1 MDLVEALTQNMG
13 DFSQSTLNWVN
24 NIVAKSTREV
34 GLYLVGIL
42 LILEIA
48 KMFEKA
54 NSSNAGIVTLK
65 MFQGLSFRAAL
76 GGIMVTFSSVML
88 NFILSIG
95 IGMANLISRN
105 ARGAFDV
112 FNLPSVEVP
121 TDTLSILGE
130 LIGALLNPT
139 EALRRGIM
147 VLLLVVVGALVTL
160 AAYVMVWVI
169 VMLRFFQLYVMLAL
183 MPVPMASFASEEHD
197 NIGKGYLKRILA
209 YAFQPAVIMVVF
221 GVYHFLSDIVLDLT
235 GLGNPMNLDMEVQ
248 FFQNLILA
256 IVFIIVLWQT
266 HKKSSEMFGV

>member
-13 DFSQSTLNWVN
+13 NFSQSTLNWVN

-221 GVYHFLSDIVLDLT
+221 GVYHFLSSIVLDLT

>member
-13 DFSQSTLNWVN
+13 DFSQSTLNWIN

-112 FNLPSVEVP
+112 FKLPSVEVP

-147 VLLLVVVGALVTL
+147 VLLLVVIGALVTL

-221 GVYHFLSDIVLDLT
+221 GVYHFLSNIVLDLT

>member
-105 ARGAFDV
+105 ARG
-112 FNLPSVEVP
+112 L
-121 TDTLSILGE
+121 LMY
-130 LIGALLNPT
+130 LICQ
-139 EALRRGIM
+139 
-147 VLLLVVVGALVTL
+147 
-160 AAYVMVWVI
+160 VWRYQRI
-169 VMLRFFQLYVMLAL
+169 
-183 MPVPMASFASEEHD
+183 H
-197 NIGKGYLKRILA
+197 YL
-209 YAFQPAVIMVVF
+209 FW
-221 GVYHFLSDIVLDLT
+221 
-235 GLGNPMNLDMEVQ
+235 GN
-248 FFQNLILA
+248 
-256 IVFIIVLWQT
+256 
-266 HKKSSEMFGV
+266 

>member
-95 IGMANLISRN
+95 IGMANLISQN

-183 MPVPMASFASEEHD
+183 IPVPMASFASEEHD

-221 GVYHFLSDIVLDLT
+221 GVYHFLSSIVLDLT

>member
-112 FNLPSVEVP
+112 FTLPSVEVP

-147 VLLLVVVGALVTL
+147 VLLLVVIGALVTL

-221 GVYHFLSDIVLDLT
+221 GVYHFLSNIVLDLT
-235 GLGNPMNLDMEVQ
+235 GLGNPINLDMEVQ

>member
-112 FNLPSVEVP
+112 FTLPSVEVP

-147 VLLLVVVGALVTL
+147 VLLLVVIGTLVTL

-209 YAFQPAVIMVVF
+209 YAFQPAVIMIVF
-221 GVYHFLSDIVLDLT
+221 GVYHFLSNIVLDLT

>member
-13 DFSQSTLNWVN
+13 DFSQSTLNWIN

-112 FNLPSVEVP
+112 FKLPSVEVP

-147 VLLLVVVGALVTL
+147 VLLLVVIGALVTL

-209 YAFQPAVIMVVF
+209 YAFQPAVIMIVF
-221 GVYHFLSDIVLDLT
+221 GVYHFLSNIVLDLT

>member
-65 MFQGLSFRAAL
+65 MFQGLSFRAAF

-112 FNLPSVEVP
+112 FTLPSVEVP

-147 VLLLVVVGALVTL
+147 VLLLVVIGALVTL

-221 GVYHFLSDIVLDLT
+221 GVYHFLSNIVLDLT
-235 GLGNPMNLDMEVQ
+235 GLGNPINLDMEVQ

>member
-112 FNLPSVEVP
+112 FTLPSVEVP

-147 VLLLVVVGALVTL
+147 VLLLIVIGALVTL

-183 MPVPMASFASEEHD
+183 MPIPMASFASEEHD

>member
-221 GVYHFLSDIVLDLT
+221 GVYHFLSSIVLDLT
-235 GLGNPMNLDMEVQ
+235 GLGNPMNPDMEVQ

>member
-112 FNLPSVEVP
+112 FTLPSVEVP

-147 VLLLVVVGALVTL
+147 VLLLIVIGALVTL

-209 YAFQPAVIMVVF
+209 YAFQPAVIMIVF
-221 GVYHFLSDIVLDLT
+221 GVYHFLSNIVLDLT

>member
-13 DFSQSTLNWVN
+13 DFSQSTLNWIN

-112 FNLPSVEVP
+112 FKLPSVEVP

-147 VLLLVVVGALVTL
+147 VLLLVVIGALVTL

-183 MPVPMASFASEEHD
+183 MPVPMASFVSEEHD

-209 YAFQPAVIMVVF
+209 YAFQPAVIMIVF
-221 GVYHFLSDIVLDLT
+221 GVYHFLSNIVLDLT

>member
-1 MDLVEALTQNMG
+1 
-13 DFSQSTLNWVN
+13 
-24 NIVAKSTREV
+24 
-34 GLYLVGIL
+34 IL

-209 YAFQPAVIMVVF
+209 YAFQPAVIMIVF
-221 GVYHFLSDIVLDLT
+221 GVYHFLSSIVLDLT

>member
-13 DFSQSTLNWVN
+13 DFSQSTLNWIN

-112 FNLPSVEVP
+112 FKLPSVEVP

-147 VLLLVVVGALVTL
+147 VLLLVVIGALVTL

-221 GVYHFLSDIVLDLT
+221 GVYHFLSNIVLDLT
-235 GLGNPMNLDMEVQ
+235 GLGNPINLDMEVQ

>member
-105 ARGAFDV
+105 ARGAFDA

-221 GVYHFLSDIVLDLT
+221 GVYHFLSSIVLDLT

>member
-221 GVYHFLSDIVLDLT
+221 GVYHFLSSIVLDLT

>member
-65 MFQGLSFRAAL
+65 MFQGLSFRAAF

-105 ARGAFDV
+105 ARGAFDI
-112 FNLPSVEVP
+112 FTLPSVEVP

-147 VLLLVVVGALVTL
+147 VLLLVVIGTLVTL

-209 YAFQPAVIMVVF
+209 YAFQPAVIMIVF
-221 GVYHFLSDIVLDLT
+221 GVYHFLSNIVLDLT

>member
-1 MDLVEALTQNMG
+1 MDLVETLTQNMG
-13 DFSQSTLNWVN
+13 DFSPSTLNWVN

-42 LILEIA
+42 LVLEIA

-65 MFQGLSFRAAL
+65 MFQGISFRAAL
-76 GGIMVTFSSVML
+76 GGLMVTLSSNLL
-88 NFILSIG
+88 NFILLIG
-95 IGMANLISRN
+95 IGLANLISKN
-105 ARGAFDV
+105 ANGAFNV
-112 FNLPSVEVP
+112 FTLPSVEVP
-121 TDTLSILGE
+121 TDTLSIIGE

-147 VLLLVVVGALVTL
+147 VLLLIIIGALVTL

-197 NIGKGYLKRILA
+197 NIGKGYFKRILA

-221 GVYHFLSDIVLDLT
+221 GVYHFLSNIVLDLT
-235 GLGNPMNLDMEVQ
+235 GLGNPLNLDMEVQ

>member
-112 FNLPSVEVP
+112 FTLPSVEVP

-147 VLLLVVVGALVTL
+147 VLLLVVIGALVTL

-209 YAFQPAVIMVVF
+209 YAFQPAVIMIVF
-221 GVYHFLSDIVLDLT
+221 GVYHFLSNIVLDLT

>member
-1 MDLVEALTQNMG
+1 M
-13 DFSQSTLNWVN
+13 
-24 NIVAKSTREV
+24 
-34 GLYLVGIL
+34 
-42 LILEIA
+42 
-48 KMFEKA
+48 
-54 NSSNAGIVTLK
+54 
-65 MFQGLSFRAAL
+65 
-76 GGIMVTFSSVML
+76 
-88 NFILSIG
+88 
-95 IGMANLISRN
+95 
-105 ARGAFDV
+105 
-112 FNLPSVEVP
+112 EVP

-221 GVYHFLSDIVLDLT
+221 GVYHFLSSIVLDLT

>member
-54 NSSNAGIVTLK
+54 NSSNAGIVILK

-221 GVYHFLSDIVLDLT
+221 GVYHFLSSIVLDLT

>member
-42 LILEIA
+42 LVLEIA

-76 GGIMVTFSSVML
+76 GGLMVTFSSVML
-88 NFILSIG
+88 N
-95 IGMANLISRN
+95 LISRN
-105 ARGAFDV
+105 ANGAFNV
-112 FNLPSVEVP
+112 FTLPSVEVP
-121 TDTLSILGE
+121 TDTLSIIGE

-147 VLLLVVVGALVTL
+147 VLLLIIIGALVTL

-197 NIGKGYLKRILA
+197 NIGKGYFKRILA

-221 GVYHFLSDIVLDLT
+221 GVYHFLSNIVLDLT
-235 GLGNPMNLDMEVQ
+235 GLGNPLNLDMEVQ

>member
-13 DFSQSTLNWVN
+13 DFSQSTLNWIN

-112 FNLPSVEVP
+112 FTLPSVEVP

-147 VLLLVVVGALVTL
+147 VLLLVVIGALVTL

-221 GVYHFLSDIVLDLT
+221 GVYHFLSNIVLDLT